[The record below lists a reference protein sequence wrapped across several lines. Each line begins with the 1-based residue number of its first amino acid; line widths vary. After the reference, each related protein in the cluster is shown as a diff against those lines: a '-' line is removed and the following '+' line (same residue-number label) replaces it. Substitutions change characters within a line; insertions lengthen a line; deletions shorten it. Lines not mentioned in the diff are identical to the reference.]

1 MLIGKIDSINL
12 SLLNYEMDFILK
24 NNENYIKETIK
35 DFGTFKPNI
44 WLQFGK
50 PLRRNI
56 KRAYILHSFNG
67 AELPIKS
74 YSRTQDREIIEFAG
88 LEDYRK
94 RGEILKAVFDDL
106 YLKLLKAQIQRV
118 DICMD
123 FENVPKAVVKNLTK
137 SRLAFKY
144 KNTTY
149 FKTKKEKKSNN
160 FYDVKLYDKSKKE
173 KLSFELHRLE
183 FCFKLSYIKK
193 TKLEDIKTL
202 FVKMVKTIKTAT
214 GLKIKIEDLQ

>member
-1 MLIGKIDSINL
+1 MNL
-12 SLLNYEMDFILK
+12 SLLKHEMNFILK
-24 NNENYIKETIK
+24 NNENYIKEPIK
-35 DFGTFKPNI
+35 DLGTFEPNR

-50 PLRRNI
+50 PLSRNI
-56 KRAYILHSFNG
+56 KRAYILHSSNG
-67 AELPIKS
+67 IELPIKS
-74 YSRTQDREIIEFAG
+74 YSRCQDKEVIEFAG
-88 LEDYRK
+88 FEDYK
-94 RGEILKAVFDDL
+94 ERGELMKNVFYDL
-106 YLKLLKAQIQRV
+106 YLKLLKAELQRV

-123 FENVPKAVVKNLTK
+123 FEKVPNAVIKNLTK

>member
-1 MLIGKIDSINL
+1 MLGKVDSINL
-12 SLLNYEMDFILK
+12 TLQNNKMDFILK
-24 NNENYIKETIK
+24 DNENYTKEPIK
-35 DFGTFKPNI
+35 DFGTFEPNR

-50 PLRRNI
+50 PLTKNI

-74 YSRTQDREIIEFAG
+74 YSRCQDKEVIEFAG
-88 LEDYRK
+88 LEDYK
-94 RGEILKAVFDDL
+94 ERGELLKAVFDDL
-106 YLKLLKAQIQRV
+106 YLKLLNAQIQRV

-123 FENVPKAVVKNLTK
+123 FEKVPNAVIKNLTK

-149 FKTKKEKKSNN
+149 FKTKKERKSNN
-160 FYDVKLYDKSKKE
+160 FYDVKIYDKSKKA
-173 KLSFELHRLE
+173 KLSCELYRLE

-193 TKLEDIKTL
+193 AKLEDIKTL
-202 FVKMVKTIKTAT
+202 FIKMEKTIKTAT
-214 GLKIKIEDLQ
+214 GLKIKIEDLK